1 LKAHVPTKP
10 SAAQSSASASPVQD
24 PAVSL
29 PGGVRNEKLITRIA
43 GAIVFLLSLVQFVLT
58 VQPSVSF
65 WDPGELSAASKLLEV
80 PHPPGGPLFL
90 LIGRF
95 FYMLPFPGDPGLRMN
110 MVSVLASACSVL
122 FLYLVAVRV
131 IRLMRASQRQG
142 ALELYGTVLSAA
154 VGALA
159 FSFSDTFWFSGVES
173 NYFAASSF
181 LFAAIVW
188 LTMVWHANADRPD
201 QAKYLLVIAL
211 LVGLSAGVHLMSVLG
226 IVGAVMVVVFRK
238 FIDRPEECRTSGYVL
253 LGHAVLL
260 LIIAAVLWGG
270 QTSPKPPSLEESQA
284 FDRKFVLTMAIA
296 SVIVM
301 LAFRKK
307 VFHRNSI
314 YLPFVLAGVGLFV
327 AYPGIIKFLPAL
339 LLLVAGDN
347 IGMGAIVLI
356 AMLLVGGYGAWWAA
370 KNRKTWLHVVL
381 LAVIIATIGFT
392 TYTMIIIRAHAD
404 PPMNENNPRTFSG
417 LLTYL
422 NREQYGDF
430 PIFKRRW
437 SGEPQ
442 HQFTWAKYSSDLDFC
457 WRYQIDHMFNR
468 YVFWNYIGRVSTE
481 QDTGVDWKQLFGI
494 PFLFGI
500 AGLWMHFRKDWKM
513 ATVFTV
519 LFILMGYLIAFYQNQ
534 QEMQPR
540 ERDYFYPG
548 AYFVFALW
556 IALGVRE
563 LMGFVA
569 ERLAGHRLAPAAFW
583 GVGVIAVLLVPGR
596 MATTNYFTH
605 DRSRNWVPWD
615 YAYNILQTCA
625 QDAILFTN
633 GDNDTFPLWYLQDVE
648 GIRRDVRVVC
658 LSLANTPWYI
668 QQLKDKPYF
677 QEARTVALGL
687 SNARIADIQPI
698 AWQPRD
704 IDIPVPPDVQ
714 KQFGVTDTSVINR
727 GKITFHMNNTFQ
739 AGPTKAIRV
748 QDILV
753 LDVVTANQWK
763 RPIYFAVT
771 CSPDSR
777 IGLDD
782 YLWFQGMAQRLEPRK
797 ALQEENALDPAIVEA
812 NLLHEPEGFSRTPMS
827 GFKFRGLADSTV
839 FLDDNIQRLLV
850 NYRFSFMRLAL
861 YYANSAG
868 DQAKALQVLDRM
880 EQVIPRFHVPMSWEM
895 LSDLA
900 VSYRRLGRP
909 DRFSEIAAELEPI
922 CKGLVDRGEG
932 NLNSYY
938 NPYRVL
944 LDIYEARNDYAGQ
957 MDILTRLAA
966 RYPGDPG
973 LKKRIDDLRA
983 HVDSVR
989 QHP

>member
-1 LKAHVPTKP
+1 LKVQPPAAP
-10 SAAQSSASASPVQD
+10 STAQTSPALQSEAAPSTRPESS
-24 PAVSL
+24 
-29 PGGVRNEKLITRIA
+29 RNETLITRIT
-43 GAIVFLLSLVQFVLT
+43 GAFVFLVSLVQFVLT

-65 WDPGELSAASKLLEV
+65 WDPGELSAASKLLQV

-90 LIGRF
+90 LVGRI
-95 FYMLPFPGDPGLRMN
+95 FYMLPFPGDLGLRMN
-110 MVSVLASACSVL
+110 MVSVAASAVSVL

-131 IRLMRASQRQG
+131 IRLMRGNEPRT
-142 ALELYGTVLSAA
+142 ALESYGTVLSAA

-173 NYFAASSF
+173 NYFAASTF
-181 LFAAIVW
+181 LFSAIVW
-188 LTMVWHANADRPD
+188 LTMVWHDNADRPD
-201 QAKYLLVIAL
+201 HAKYLLVIAL

-226 IVGAVMVVVFRK
+226 IVGAILVVVFRK
-238 FIDRPEECRTSGYVL
+238 FIDRPAECRASGYVL
-253 LGHAVLL
+253 IGHAVLL

-270 QTSPKPPSLEESQA
+270 QTATRAPSFEESKA
-284 FDRKFVLTMAIA
+284 FDRKFELTMVIA
-296 SVIVM
+296 SAIVM
-301 LAFRKK
+301 LVFRKK

-314 YLPFVLAGVGLFV
+314 YLPFALAGAGLFV
-327 AYPGIIKFLPAL
+327 AYPGIIKLLPAL
-339 LLLVAGDN
+339 LLLIAGDN

-356 AMLLVGGYGAWWAA
+356 ALLLAAGYGAWWAA
-370 KNRKTWLHVVL
+370 KRQKPWLHIAL
-381 LAVIIATIGFT
+381 LGVIIATIGFS
-392 TYTMIIIRAHAD
+392 TYTMIIIRSHAD

-442 HQFTWAKYSSDLDFC
+442 HQLTWTKYSSDLDFC

-481 QDTGVDWKQLFGI
+481 QDTGVDWKQLWGLPFIVGI
-494 PFLFGI
+494 G
-500 AGLWMHFRKDWKM
+500 GLVMHFRRDWRT
-513 ATVFTV
+513 ATVFVV

-548 AYFVFALW
+548 AYFVFGLW

-563 LMGFVA
+563 LVGLVA
-569 ERLAGHRLAPAAFW
+569 ERLAGHRLMHVAFW
-583 GVGVIAVLLVPGR
+583 GAAALLVLLIPGR
-596 MATTNYFTH
+596 MAATNYFTH

-615 YAYNILQTCA
+615 YAYNLLQTCDK
-625 QDAILFTN
+625 DAILFTN

-648 GIRRDVRVVC
+648 GIRRDVRVIC

-668 QQLKDKPYF
+668 QQLKDKPYYA
-677 QEARTVALGL
+677 EAQPVALGM
-687 SNARIADIQPI
+687 SSARIENIEPI

-704 IDIPVPPDVQ
+704 IDLPVTPDVL
-714 KQFGVTDTSVINR
+714 KQFGATDTAVASR
-727 GKITFHMNNTFQ
+727 GKVTFRMNNTFQ

-763 RPIYFAVT
+763 RPVYFAVT
-771 CSPDSR
+771 CSPDSK

-797 ALQEENALDPAIVEA
+797 SQNEENAMDPAVVEA
-812 NLLHEPEGFSRTPMS
+812 NLLHSPEGFSRTPAN

-839 FLDDNIQRLLV
+839 FLDDNIQKLLL
-850 NYRFSFMRLAL
+850 NYRFAFMRLAL
-861 YYANSAG
+861 HYANEAG
-868 DQAKALQVLDRM
+868 DKGKALQVLDRM
-880 EQVIPRFHVPMSWEM
+880 EQVMPRFHVPMTWEM
-895 LSDLA
+895 LSDLGT
-900 VSYRRLGRP
+900 SYRRLGQL
-909 DRFSEIAAELEPI
+909 DRFNEIAAEVAPI
-922 CKGLVDRGEG
+922 CRAMIDRGEG

-944 LDIYEARNDYAGQ
+944 LDIYESTNDYAGEL
-957 MDILTRLAA
+957 DILNRLQA
-966 RYPGDPG
+966 RYPGDPN
-973 LKKRIDDLRA
+973 LKQRINELQARIDSLGKHR
-983 HVDSVR
+983 
-989 QHP
+989 

>member
-1 LKAHVPTKP
+1 MP
-10 SAAQSSASASPVQD
+10 S
-24 PAVSL
+24 VSIGYDSENL
-29 PGGVRNEKLITRIA
+29 VTRIT
-43 GAIVFLLSLVQFVLT
+43 GAFVFLVSLVQFILT

-65 WDPGELSAASKLLEV
+65 WDPGELSAASKLLQV

-90 LIGRF
+90 LVGRL
-95 FYMLPFPGDPGLRMN
+95 FYMLPFPGDLGLRMN

-131 IRLMRASQRQG
+131 IRLMRGNA
-142 ALELYGTVLSAA
+142 AHTAMETYGTVCSAA
-154 VGALA
+154 LGALA
-159 FSFSDTFWFSGVES
+159 LSFSDTFWFSGVES
-173 NYFAASSF
+173 NYFAASTF

-188 LTMVWHANADRPD
+188 LTMVWHANADRKD
-201 QAKYLLVIAL
+201 HAKYLLVIAL

-226 IVGAVMVVVFRK
+226 VVGAVMVVVFRK
-238 FIDRPEECRTSGYVL
+238 FIDRPEETRVSGYVL
-253 LGHAVLL
+253 LGHAALL

-270 QTSPKPPSLEESQA
+270 QLSSKPPSPEEAQA
-284 FDRKFVLTMAIA
+284 FDRRFMLTMAIA
-296 SVIVM
+296 SLIVM
-301 LAFRKK
+301 LIFRKK

-314 YLPFVLAGVGLFV
+314 YLPFALAGVGLFV
-327 AYPGIIKFLPAL
+327 AYPGIIKLLPAL
-339 LLLVAGDN
+339 LLLIAGDN
-347 IGMGAIVLI
+347 IGMGTIVLI
-356 AMLLVGGYGAWWAA
+356 ALLLAGGYGAWWSA
-370 KNRKTWLHVVL
+370 KHKKPWLHVAL

-442 HQFTWAKYSSDLDFC
+442 HQSTWTTYSSDLDFC

-468 YVFWNYIGRVSTE
+468 YLFWNFIGRDSTV

-494 PFLFGI
+494 PFLFGV
-500 AGLWMHFRKDWKM
+500 AGLWMHFRKDWRM
-513 ATVFTV
+513 ATVFAV

-548 AYFVFALW
+548 AYFVFSLW

-563 LMGFVA
+563 LLGYVS

-583 GVGVIAVLLVPGR
+583 SVAVLAALLIPGR
-596 MATTNYFTH
+596 MAATNYFTH

-615 YAYNILQTCA
+615 YAYNLLQTCA

-648 GIRRDVRVVC
+648 GVRRDVRVIC

-677 QEARTVALGL
+677 PEARAVPISL
-687 SNARIADIQPI
+687 SNARIENIQPI
-698 AWQPRD
+698 PWQPRD
-704 IDIPVPPDVQ
+704 VDIPVPPDVQ
-714 KQFGVTDTSVINR
+714 QQFGVTDTAVTRR
-727 GKITFHMNNTFQ
+727 GKITFRMNNTFQ

-753 LDVVTANQWK
+753 LDVVTTNQWK
-763 RPIYFAVT
+763 RPVYFAVT

-777 IGLDD
+777 IGMDN

-797 ALQEENALDPAIVEA
+797 VPQEENAIDPAIVEA
-812 NLLHEPEGFSRTPMS
+812 NLLHEPAGFSRTPMS
-827 GFKFRGLADSTV
+827 GFKFRGIADSTV
-839 FLDDNIQRLLV
+839 FLDDNIQRLLL
-850 NYRFSFMRLAL
+850 NYRFAFMRLSL
-861 YYANSAG
+861 YYANTAG
-868 DQAKALQVLDRM
+868 DNAKAVQVLDRM
-880 EQVIPRFHVPMSWEM
+880 EQVLPRSHVPMSWEM

-900 VSYRRLGRP
+900 VSYRRLEREE
-909 DRFSEIAAELEPI
+909 RFNEIATELVPI
-922 CKGLVDRGEG
+922 CQAMIDRGEG

-944 LDIYEARNDYAGQ
+944 LDIYDAWKDYAKEI
-957 MDILTRLAA
+957 DILNRVSA

-973 LKKRIDDLRA
+973 LKKRIDELRA
-983 HVDSVR
+983 RMDSAL